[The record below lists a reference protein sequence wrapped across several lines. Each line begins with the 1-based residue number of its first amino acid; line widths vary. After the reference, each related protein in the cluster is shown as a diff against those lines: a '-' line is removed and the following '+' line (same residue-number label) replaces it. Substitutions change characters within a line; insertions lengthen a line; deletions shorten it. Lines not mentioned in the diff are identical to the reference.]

1 MLQGKMKLKWLAGA
15 VLSACLLIQSGTVGS
30 AASIEVQ
37 GEGATASYWV
47 KRTDNGDALLLTSEE
62 IEAVNR
68 KIRQPNSWLT
78 DLAQYPE
85 TVPADDIRAS
95 MVATMLDYAEDSLPE
110 LYKNGARLTQYSFE
124 HAKQNCNMEALPAV
138 QQVRYAVAC
147 QRANMRLLPEAAGW
161 LDSTAEID
169 SHYDNLQGTAVD
181 PAEPM
186 VVLAESADHQFVFA
200 RTRNY
205 MGWVQMGSI
214 AFTDRDTWM
223 EYVAPKD
230 FLVVTADKKQVHV
243 GGAWSV
249 TFQMGSVIPL
259 TAPAK
264 QGGQWTAKIPVDVNT
279 YLSEAVVSIADD
291 DTVHKGWLPCTQ
303 NNFIRQGFRFLGD
316 VYGWGGQDE
325 SVDCSS
331 FVGDV
336 YRTMGIELPRD
347 ADKQEELMPVQVPL
361 AALGTAERYGEIKKT
376 MPGSLLFISGSHV
389 MMYLGQ
395 DDAGTPMV
403 LHSASSYYTFPGGV
417 PEKQYIRKVLVSD
430 LRYMNKSQVQAID
443 RISSIG
449 FLK

>member
-1 MLQGKMKLKWLAGA
+1 MLQRKMKLKWLTGA
-15 VLSACLLIQSGTVGS
+15 LLSICFLTQPGTVGN
-30 AASIEVQ
+30 AASIEAQ
-37 GEGATASYWV
+37 GELATASYWTE
-47 KRTDNGDALLLTSEE
+47 RTINGDAPLLTSEE

-68 KIRQPNSWLT
+68 KIHQPNSWLT
-78 DLAQYPE
+78 DLACYPE
-85 TVPADDIRAS
+85 TASASNIRADIVTI
-95 MVATMLDYAEDSLPE
+95 MGDFAEDTLPE
-110 LYKNGARLTQYSFE
+110 LYKNGSQLTRYSFE
-124 HAKQNCNMEALPAV
+124 RAKQNCNLEALPAV
-138 QQVRYAVAC
+138 QQVRYALAC
-147 QRANMRLLPEAAGW
+147 QRTDMRLLPELAGW
-161 LDSTAEID
+161 LDSPAEID
-169 SHYDNLQGTAVD
+169 SHYDNLQGTAID
-181 PAEPM
+181 PAEPLA
-186 VVLAESADHQFVFA
+186 VLAESLDHQFVFA

-205 MGWVQMGSI
+205 MGWVPMGAI
-214 AFTDRDTWM
+214 TFTDRDTWLG
-223 EYVAPKD
+223 YVAPGD
-230 FLVVTADKKQVHV
+230 FLVVTDDKKRVPV

-259 TAPAK
+259 AAPAK
-264 QGGQWTAKIPVDVNT
+264 QDGKWMAKIPVDVNMHM
-279 YLSEAVVSIADD
+279 SEALVPIADD

-347 ADKQEELMPVQVPL
+347 ADKQEELMPMQIPL
-361 AALGTAERYGEIKKT
+361 AEQGTAASYQSVKEAL
-376 MPGSLLFISGSHV
+376 PGSLLFMNGSHV

-395 DDAGTPMV
+395 DDAGTPMA
-403 LHSASSYYTFPGGV
+403 LHSASSYYTFPEGV

-430 LRYMNKSQVQAID
+430 LRYMNRSGVEAID